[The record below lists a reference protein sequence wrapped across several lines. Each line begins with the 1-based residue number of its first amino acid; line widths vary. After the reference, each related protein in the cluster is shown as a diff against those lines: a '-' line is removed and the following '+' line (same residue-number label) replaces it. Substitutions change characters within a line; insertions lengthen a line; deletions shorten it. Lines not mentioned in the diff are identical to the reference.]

1 MNENKSFK
9 TSVVQFACEHPFIT
23 MWIARDIL
31 RYSVRVFDKTCDSV
45 VTIFRGYPKKT
56 ETKTYFPNGNIN
68 VSVESPEE
76 TAEEL
81 HEEGKTNEEI
91 AEELNLDEE
100 TVRNETEEPVNESE
114 EEA

>member
-81 HEEGKTNEEI
+81 HEEGATNEEI
-91 AEELNLDEE
+91 AEELNLDEG
-100 TVRNETEEPVNESE
+100 TVRNETEETAVETE

>member
-1 MNENKSFK
+1 MDENKSFK

-91 AEELNLDEE
+91 AEELNLDEG
-100 TVRNETEEPVNESE
+100 TVRNETEEPAVESE

>member
-31 RYSVRVFDKTCDSV
+31 RYSVRIFDKTCDSV

-76 TAEEL
+76 AAEEL

-91 AEELNLDEE
+91 AEELNLDEG

>member
-31 RYSVRVFDKTCDSV
+31 RYSVRIFDKTCDSV

-91 AEELNLDEE
+91 AEELGLDEGS
-100 TVRNETEEPVNESE
+100 VRETEESANESE

>member
-45 VTIFRGYPKKT
+45 VTIFRGYPKKA

-81 HEEGKTNEEI
+81 HEGGKTNEEI
-91 AEELNLDEE
+91 AEELNLDEG

>member
-1 MNENKSFK
+1 MNENKNFK

-81 HEEGKTNEEI
+81 HEEGATNEEI
-91 AEELNLDEE
+91 AEELNLDEG
-100 TVRNETEEPVNESE
+100 TVRNETEETAVKTE

>member
-91 AEELNLDEE
+91 AEELNLDEG
-100 TVRNETEEPVNESE
+100 TVRETEEPVNESE

>member
-9 TSVVQFACEHPFIT
+9 TSIVQFACEHPFIT

-81 HEEGKTNEEI
+81 HEEGATNEEI

-100 TVRNETEEPVNESE
+100 TVRNETEETAVETE

>member
-1 MNENKSFK
+1 MNENKNFK

-81 HEEGKTNEEI
+81 HEEDKTNEEI
-91 AEELNLDEE
+91 AEELNLDEG

>member
-31 RYSVRVFDKTCDSV
+31 GYSVRVFDKTCDSV

-91 AEELNLDEE
+91 AEELNLDEGTVRETE
-100 TVRNETEEPVNESE
+100 TVNETEE
-114 EEA
+114 EA

>member
-1 MNENKSFK
+1 MNENKNFK

-100 TVRNETEEPVNESE
+100 TVRNETEETAVETE